1 MYAVREFFAGV
12 FAGVL
17 GVVIMFAVCC
27 FVLFVVQRT
36 RTRNTENTDHA
47 LIHSF
52 FGGTVTGGI
61 ANV

>member
-1 MYAVREFFAGV
+1 MREFFAGV

-36 RTRNTENTDHA
+36 RTRNRTQIT
-47 LIHSF
+47 LSSIHFS
-52 FGGTVTGGI
+52 G
-61 ANV
+61 AQ